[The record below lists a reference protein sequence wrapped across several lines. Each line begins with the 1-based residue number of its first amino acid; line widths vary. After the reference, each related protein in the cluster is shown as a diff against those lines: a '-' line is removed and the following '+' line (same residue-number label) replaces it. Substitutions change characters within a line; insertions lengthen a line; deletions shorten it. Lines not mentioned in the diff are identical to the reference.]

1 MEQRIMII
9 RIIFILLALWSLS
22 LTGCA
27 NPAILQKCPAYFQK
41 NIGEV
46 KQQPLNPLGLIFRG
60 LVQTTDPDGTIYL
73 YLLADNNVLLEESF
87 HSFEIRAGHSRYAE
101 WERFYLDFHN
111 GNVDAYKDY
120 GGAKLSLLTWAC
132 WPFLNG
138 QYHRVSH
145 FEHTAY
151 CFTELMAGA
160 KAEGAKLDAVQR
172 FINGGYR

>member
-1 MEQRIMII
+1 MII

-101 WERFYLDFHN
+101 WEQFYLDFHS
-111 GNVDAYKDY
+111 GNVDAYKQY
-120 GGAKLSLLTWAC
+120 GGVKLSLLTWVC

-138 QYHRVSH
+138 QYHHVSH
-145 FEHTAY
+145 FEDTAY
-151 CFTELMAGA
+151 HFVRLMNGRPIEGDKTE
-160 KAEGAKLDAVQR
+160 AVKR
-172 FINGGYR
+172 FIE